1 MGTKGSFGYKIGK
14 KIRLMR
20 VNYDADLLWQILVR
34 EIYVLIKHYKTIED
48 HHFFTYPFR
57 VDDFHLARNQDALY
71 RKGIRSARVYSRYR
85 YEILLLIY
93 VLSTALIFSRCGW

>member
-1 MGTKGSFGYKIGK
+1 MKKLLNNLIP
-14 KIRLMR
+14 KIRPFTDGFD
-20 VNYDADLLWQILVR
+20 YG
-34 EIYVLIKHYKTIED
+34 IKHYKTIED

-71 RKGIRSARVYSRYR
+71 RKGIRSARLYSRYR
-85 YEILLLIY
+85 YETLLLIY